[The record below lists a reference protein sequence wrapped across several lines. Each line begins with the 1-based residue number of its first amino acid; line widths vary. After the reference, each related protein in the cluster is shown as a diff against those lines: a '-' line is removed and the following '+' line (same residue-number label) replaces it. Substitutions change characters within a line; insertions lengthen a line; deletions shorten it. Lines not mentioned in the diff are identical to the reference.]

1 MDFDYGEAAEKFRIE
16 FRHWLEDNLDPD
28 WRAHVG
34 DVNLDN
40 PAAGADHPW
49 LREWDRRLY
58 EAGYKGIA
66 WPAEYGG
73 RGLSLLEQVVFH
85 EELVA
90 ADAPVVAN
98 FLADTLLGPTIIKW
112 GTDAQKERFLGPI
125 LRGEEFWCQGFSEPD
140 AGSDLASLA
149 TRAVLDGDEW
159 VVSGQKVWTT
169 NAHFADFCFCLAR
182 TDPQASP
189 HKGISF
195 LLVPMKQPGVTVR
208 PLRQPTGTDEFNE
221 VFFDEARAPVGNVV
235 GGLNNGWAVAMTTL
249 GFERGSS
256 VTTQFLTYRRELD
269 EIVDVARSR
278 GLLRDPRVRSDIAAA
293 HAKVA
298 IMKANAYRTLTA
310 LTAAGADL
318 QDVTGGFH
326 PSLNKMF
333 WSEYHQWVTDLG
345 MNLRGPAELVVGDG
359 YQVTSQQFAFLF
371 ARSETIWGGTSQVQ
385 RNIVGERLLGLPKE
399 PKPGENTQR

>member
-1 MDFDYGEAAEKFRIE
+1 MDFDYGEDAEKFRIE
-16 FRHWLEDNLDPD
+16 VRHWLDDNLDPG
-28 WRAHVG
+28 WRQAVG
-34 DVNLDN
+34 DIHLDN

-66 WPAEYGG
+66 WPKEYGG

-90 ADAPVVAN
+90 ADAPNVAN
-98 FLADTLLGPTIIKW
+98 FLAETLLGPTIIHW
-112 GTDAQKERFLGPI
+112 GSDVQKERFLGPI
-125 LRGEEFWCQGFSEPD
+125 LRGEEQWCQGFSEPN

-149 TRAVLDGDEW
+149 TKAVRDGDEW

-169 NAHFADFCFCLAR
+169 NAQLADFCFCLAR
-182 TDPQASP
+182 TDAEAAP

-195 LLVPMKQPGVTVR
+195 LLVPMDQPGITVR

-221 VFFDEARAPVGNVV
+221 VFFDEARAPVENVV

-256 VTTQFLTYRRELD
+256 VTTQFLTYQRELA
-269 EIVDVARSR
+269 EIVDVARAR
-278 GLLRDPRVRSDIAAA
+278 GLLDDPTVRADLAAA
-293 HAKVA
+293 HTSVT

-310 LTAAGADL
+310 LTKGGGDL
-318 QDVTGGFH
+318 QEVEGGFH
-326 PSLNKMF
+326 PSLNKLF
-333 WSEYHQWVTDLG
+333 WSEYHKWVTDVG
-345 MNLRGPAELVVGDG
+345 MNLRGPQGLIVGDG
-359 YQVTSQQFAFLF
+359 YRVSTEQFAYLF
-371 ARSETIWGGTSQVQ
+371 ARSESIWGGTSQVQ

-399 PKPGENTQR
+399 PRPEKNTQR